1 MSQVTVDTV
10 IAAPPEEVFD
20 FVSDLSRRPAYADHY
35 LKEYRLARANPVGK
49 GAAARFVLD
58 PPLFNEHA
66 ETEIVEAE
74 RPGKIVEEG
83 RVGRRGRSRFA
94 ALYEFEPEDGKTRV
108 RLTTYSEP
116 KTPIDRLR
124 HTGVQGWLKRQ
135 SGKSLERLRRIF
147 EEPSPEDLE
156 RATVAGYEPHK
167 APRFG
172 AHVPVTGKPGSAG

>member
-1 MSQVTVDTV
+1 MGQVTVETA

-35 LKEYRLARANPVGK
+35 LKDYRLARANPVGT
-49 GAAARFVLD
+49 GAAAHFVLD

-74 RPGKIVEEG
+74 RPHRIVEEG

-94 ALYEFEPEDGKTRV
+94 ALYEFEPHDGGTRV

-116 KTPIDRLR
+116 KTAIDRLR
-124 HTGVQGWLKRQ
+124 HTGVEGWLRRQ
-135 SGKSLERLRRIF
+135 SAKSLRRLRGIF
-147 EEPSPEDLE
+147 EEPAREDLV
-156 RATVAGYEPHK
+156 RATVAGYEAHT

-172 AHVPVTGKPGSAG
+172 AHVPASGKPGTGG